1 MSPEREYRQIEGTVV
16 QDGAQT
22 RLGYRLNQCLYSLR
36 HEANRR
42 AFTEDEA
49 AYLDRWH
56 LTEEQRDAVMRRDWS
71 EMLRLGG
78 NMFYLM
84 KLAAHE
90 GRSVQHVASHMA
102 GTDEQ
107 SFREMMIAGGRAP
120 RPRPAPEAR

>member
-1 MSPEREYRQIEGTVV
+1 MSLSREYRQIEGTVV

-22 RLGYRLNQCLYSLR
+22 RSGYRLNQCLYSLR
-36 HEANRR
+36 HEVNRR
-42 AFTEDEA
+42 AFTDDEA
-49 AYLDRWH
+49 AYLDAWN
-56 LTEEQRDAVMRRDWS
+56 LTAEQRDAVARRDWT

-90 GRSVQHVASHMA
+90 GRSVQYVASHMS

-107 SFREMMIAGGRAP
+107 SFREMMIGGGR
-120 RPRPAPEAR
+120 RPARPDTGAGS